1 MTDKELQTNE
11 FKESWRDEYLKT
23 VSAFAN
29 TDGGTLWIGIKDD
42 GSIKG
47 IDDSKKL
54 LEDIPNKIINYLGIL
69 CDVNLRKKES
79 KELIEIKVKPSN
91 VPISYHGKY
100 YKRIGTT
107 TRELT
112 GHELTTFLLQK
123 SGKTWDEQ
131 EMDGITMKDLD
142 NKTIKSFQVDCKERN
157 ANISKE
163 RNIDTLLE
171 KLFLKDKKKFKR
183 ACVLLFGKIPQKY
196 FTTAKIR
203 IAKFKTNTEF
213 TDDQVV
219 SGNLFVQLNSI
230 LDLLKAKYIK
240 IETRITGM
248 QNEEVWEYPKVAVRE
263 ALLNA
268 IVHKDYGATMP
279 INIKVFDNKI
289 VFINAGEL
297 PLGLNTSDLSI
308 EHKSKPR
315 NVLIAENFKEAK
327 YIEVYGTGTLR
338 IIEECKKAGLPSPKF
353 VSGGGDFEVILYK
366 DKYPLDELQQSG
378 LNSRQIKVID
388 YLKQKK
394 RITNSEYQSNF
405 NVKKAQASIDL
416 TELVEKDYLVKE
428 GTTGK
433 GTFYTLKGY

>member
-1 MTDKELQTNE
+1 M
-11 FKESWRDEYLKT
+11 
-23 VSAFAN
+23 
-29 TDGGTLWIGIKDD
+29 
-42 GSIKG
+42 
-47 IDDSKKL
+47 
-54 LEDIPNKIINYLGIL
+54 
-69 CDVNLRKKES
+69 
-79 KELIEIKVKPSN
+79 
-91 VPISYHGKY
+91 
-100 YKRIGTT
+100 
-107 TRELT
+107 T

-248 QNEEVWEYPKVAVRE
+248 QNEEVWE
-263 ALLNA
+263 
-268 IVHKDYGATMP
+268 
-279 INIKVFDNKI
+279 F
-289 VFINAGEL
+289 
-297 PLGLNTSDLSI
+297 
-308 EHKSKPR
+308 
-315 NVLIAENFKEAK
+315 
-327 YIEVYGTGTLR
+327 
-338 IIEECKKAGLPSPKF
+338 
-353 VSGGGDFEVILYK
+353 
-366 DKYPLDELQQSG
+366 
-378 LNSRQIKVID
+378 
-388 YLKQKK
+388 LK
-394 RITNSEYQSNF
+394 
-405 NVKKAQASIDL
+405 
-416 TELVEKDYLVKE
+416 
-428 GTTGK
+428 
-433 GTFYTLKGY
+433 